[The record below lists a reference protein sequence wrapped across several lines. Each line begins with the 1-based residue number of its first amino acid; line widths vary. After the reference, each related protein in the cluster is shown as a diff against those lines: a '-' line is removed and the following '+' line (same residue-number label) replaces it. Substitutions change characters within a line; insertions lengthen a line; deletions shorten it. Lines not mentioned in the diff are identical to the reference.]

1 MGFRCPLGFYLGR
14 EEEWL
19 FFSISAIIIILV
31 NFCINIFLSESKLNV
46 FPENC
51 YILLRYGIL
60 SIMDKVMKKLV
71 QPNLL
76 PIVKHGINSSPAELI
91 WELKIFLNENFEYNN
106 HFFIFRYIFIGRGLE
121 INSWL

>member
-1 MGFRCPLGFYLGR
+1 M
-14 EEEWL
+14 
-19 FFSISAIIIILV
+19 
-31 NFCINIFLSESKLNV
+31 NV